1 MSRPWR
7 IRRSSSSSSRAPRR
21 DGRRAMDELRAYHLA
36 ALVLREAVLINF
48 YALIGQGV
56 LFVLAGEKRE
66 ANFFYRLIKLIAS
79 PAVWVARRMTP
90 RFVLDKHIPWV
101 ALLILIVLGVALTV
115 GEQILRGQIID
126 ARDT

>member
-1 MSRPWR
+1 
-7 IRRSSSSSSRAPRR
+7 
-21 DGRRAMDELRAYHLA
+21 MDELRAYHLA

-101 ALLILIVLGVALTV
+101 ALFILIVLGVALTV